1 MGRRN
6 QFKLDTVSIR
16 LVKDSPVYSDFQI
29 KSPLDAVHL
38 IGETICGMDREV
50 VCVINLKADGTPI
63 NCNFA
68 SIGAVNYAMV
78 NPRELLKAGI
88 LSNAVNMM
96 LVHNHP
102 GGTLFPSS
110 DDVRLTDRVLRVSD
124 LVGIPL
130 LDHIIVGT
138 DNREYFSF
146 KEKGIIRN
154 PREKYADDYKKIAW
168 EREQKPAG
176 KGRTG
181 R

>member
-1 MGRRN
+1 M
-6 QFKLDTVSIR
+6 
-16 LVKDSPVYSDFQI
+16 
-29 KSPLDAVHL
+29 
-38 IGETICGMDREV
+38 
-50 VCVINLKADGTPI
+50 
-63 NCNFA
+63 
-68 SIGAVNYAMV
+68 
-78 NPRELLKAGI
+78 
-88 LSNAVNMM
+88 
-96 LVHNHP
+96 
-102 GGTLFPSS
+102 
-110 DDVRLTDRVLRVSD
+110 SD

-130 LDHIIVGT
+130 RFGKGHIIVGT